1 MALSDVVG
9 HKLFTQ
15 AWVDGLKQI
24 SDISANCEIVINHP
38 TGEKTYDPTTNTY
51 TPVVDVLY
59 AGIART
65 QTVTSEILKDVPGD
79 ATSVR
84 NVQFQLPVDAV
95 NFTLLPDNDYV
106 EITRCDLNPS
116 LLDFKYVVSSVLDSG
131 NPFEYTLM
139 TAVDQEVRI

>member
-9 HKLFTQ
+9 KPLFTQ
-15 AWVDGLKQI
+15 AWVDGLKHI
-24 SDISANCEIVINHP
+24 SDISANCEITINHP
-38 TGEKTYDPTTNTY
+38 TGEKTYDPATNTY

-59 AGIART
+59 SGIART
-65 QTVTSEILKDVPGD
+65 QTVTSEILKDVPGN

-84 NVQFQLPVDAV
+84 NVQFQMPVDALT
-95 NFTLLPDNDYV
+95 FTLLPDADYV
-106 EITRCDLNPS
+106 VVTKCDLNPT